1 MSEIDLLRL
10 YPRSDKTRSEIS
22 VNRSIIHRIVAAERD
37 FDFFDGH
44 REFGY
49 GGLRQDFRWDL
60 VASDILQI
68 LNLSD
73 NSTVLQVNCEKGY
86 LLQSFS
92 HHLES
97 NQITGT
103 ESSQYAISQ
112 TYSKN
117 SYNLVKSKPPKLP
130 FKRVTFDLVISL
142 GNVYTLSLKEAIIHL
157 REIERVKRKYSF
169 ITLATYETAPQLLKF
184 KEWSLLGNLILKRDE
199 WKDLMKYAGY
209 TGYYSFIDSDSL
221 SL

>member
-10 YPRSDKTRSEIS
+10 YPRINKARRKIS
-22 VNRSIIHRIVAAERD
+22 VKRSIIHRIIAAERD
-37 FDFFDGH
+37 LDFFDGH

-49 GGLRQDFRWDL
+49 GGLHQDFRWDL
-60 VASDILQI
+60 VASDILQV
-68 LNLSD
+68 LSLID

-86 LLQSFS
+86 LLNSFS

-97 NQITGT
+97 NQIIGT

-117 SYNLVKSKPPKLP
+117 SYNLVKSKPPNLP
-130 FKRVTFDLVISL
+130 FKSVTFDLVISL
-142 GNVYTLSLKEAIIHL
+142 GNVYTLSLKEAITHL
-157 REIERVKRKYSF
+157 REIERVKRRYSF
-169 ITLATYETAPQLLKF
+169 VTLATYETAPQLLKF

-199 WKDLMKYAGY
+199 WKDLMKYSGY
-209 TGYYSFIDSDSL
+209 TGYYSFIDSVSL
-221 SL
+221 GL

>member
-10 YPRSDKTRSEIS
+10 YPRSDKTRGEIS

-68 LNLSD
+68 LNLSYT
-73 NSTVLQVNCEKGY
+73 SKVLQVNCEKGY
-86 LLQSFS
+86 LLHSFS
-92 HHLES
+92 NDLES
-97 NQITGT
+97 DKIIGT

-117 SYNLVKSKPPKLP
+117 SYNLVKSKPPNLP
-130 FKRVTFDLVISL
+130 FKSVTFDLVISL

-169 ITLATYETAPQLLKF
+169 ITLATYETALQLLKF

-199 WKDLMKYAGY
+199 WKDLMNYSGY

-221 SL
+221 GL